1 MQTEINRF
9 LEKFVTLQNRGLP
22 SILSS
27 VGRLLTLD
35 NYNKRID
42 AQAAAEIS
50 KSPSTSADTGP
61 ATGQIMYD
69 RVENLF
75 FLMNEIEHLFDTPP
89 NFFKFTEADETL
101 GAILAH
107 QLPTQDVWRHL
118 TQTILTGQ
126 NQ

>member
-1 MQTEINRF
+1 M
-9 LEKFVTLQNRGLP
+9 
-22 SILSS
+22 
-27 VGRLLTLD
+27 
-35 NYNKRID
+35 
-42 AQAAAEIS
+42 
-50 KSPSTSADTGP
+50 
-61 ATGQIMYD
+61 MYD

-107 QLPTQDVWRHL
+107 QLPTQDVWRQL